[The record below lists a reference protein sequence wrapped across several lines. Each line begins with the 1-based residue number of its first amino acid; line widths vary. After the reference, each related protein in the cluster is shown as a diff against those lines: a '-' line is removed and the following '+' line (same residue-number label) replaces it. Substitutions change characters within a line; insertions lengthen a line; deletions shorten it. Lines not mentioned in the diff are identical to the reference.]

1 MLQMRNAV
9 HLDFDRDRNLL
20 FHFFCGTPRPLGDD
34 LNPRV
39 RNVRISLHGQFLE
52 CNRSPNK
59 KKQSEAQDNETVVER
74 EIDKL
79 ANHYCSTVFWNCSA
93 FRTTRWP

>member
-9 HLDFDRDRNLL
+9 HLDFDGDRNLL
-20 FHFFCGTPRPLGDD
+20 FHFFCGPARPLGDY

-39 RNVRISLHGQFLE
+39 RNVGVSLHGQFLE

-59 KKQSEAQDNETVVER
+59 KKQSEA
-74 EIDKL
+74 
-79 ANHYCSTVFWNCSA
+79 
-93 FRTTRWP
+93 